1 MTDKTAPS
9 NPDDKAA
16 QAKALDADLTAGIL
30 NKVSKKTLIDYLA
43 ATISPEEALK
53 VARS

>member
-1 MTDKTAPS
+1 MTTDKTPS
-9 NPDDKAA
+9 NPDDKTA
-16 QAKALDADLTAGIL
+16 QAKARDADLVSGIL